1 MAASRYDLSGL
12 SAEPCMSIPFKT
24 TLITPECIVLDA
36 HVVAAQIP
44 AYDGLVGI
52 LVNRA
57 PLLAKLGTGILR
69 LDLAGPTGGVGD
81 TERFL
86 VSGGYAQMKGD
97 DLTILTNEA
106 IPAAK
111 VSPEMIAAEEARLA
125 SVEGVDA
132 QALERRQAIQA
143 RISAM
148 RMA

>member
-1 MAASRYDLSGL
+1 
-12 SAEPCMSIPFKT
+12 MSIPFKAV
-24 TLITPECIVLDA
+24 LITPESIVLDT
-36 HVVAAQIP
+36 HVHAAQIP

-69 LDLAGPTGGVGD
+69 LDLAGQGGAAGE
-81 TERFL
+81 TQRYL

-106 IPAAK
+106 IPAER
-111 VSPEMIAAEEARLA
+111 VSPEMIAAEAAKLGA
-125 SVEGVDA
+125 IEGTDA
-132 QALERRQAIQA
+132 KALEQRQAIQA
-143 RISAM
+143 RLSAM